1 MPFITSK
8 KLIGLEVFTEAGSY
22 LGKVSNLEIDVDT
35 HAVLRYIVKS
45 RLGGIIPK
53 ELIIGV
59 AEVISISL
67 EKMVVRDGV
76 ARELAAE
83 KKNSGAMEPE
93 TGGIAM
99 LKG

>member
-22 LGKVSNLEIDVDT
+22 LGKVSDLEIDIDT

-45 RLGGIIPK
+45 RLGGIMPK

-67 EKMVVRDGV
+67 EKMIVRDTV
-76 ARELAAE
+76 TRELAAR
-83 KKNSGAMEPE
+83 KKGSGAMEPE

-99 LKG
+99 SKG